1 MVTLRLTYK
10 LMKIA
15 VITDAHA
22 NLPALN
28 AALSAIHAEACD
40 VIFHVG
46 DAIAI
51 GPYPAECLD
60 LMQDTSNLTCVSGN
74 HDLYFVN
81 GLPDP
86 QPDWMS
92 DGEVQ
97 HQLWTHEQLGI
108 QRRSLISQWPLVHED
123 VFEGVKT
130 VFVHYG
136 KADPGNDFVKVV
148 RNPDDADLDK
158 LFAEFRAEFL
168 FFGHDHAPSDVEGK
182 IRYINPGSLGCC
194 PQAVARYTIVEFME
208 GRAEIQ
214 HRSLS
219 YDDKE
224 LFEAFEDRKVPERDF
239 IYKVFFG
246 GRFGT

>member
-1 MVTLRLTYK
+1 
-10 LMKIA
+10 MKIA

-22 NLPALN
+22 NLPALK
-28 AALSAIHAEACD
+28 AALQAVQAAACD
-40 VIFHVG
+40 AVFHVG

-60 LMQDTSNLTCVSGN
+60 LMQGTSNLTCVSGN
-74 HDLYFVN
+74 HDLYFIN

-92 DGEVQ
+92 DGEVE
-97 HQLWTHEQLGI
+97 HQLWTHAQLGS
-108 QRRSLISQWPLVHED
+108 QRKSSISRWPLVHKD
-123 VFEGVKT
+123 VFEGVRT

-136 KADPGNDFVKVV
+136 MAGHGNDFMKVV
-148 RNPDDADLDK
+148 HNPDGGDLDK
-158 LFAEFRAEFL
+158 LFAKFKTDLL

-182 IRYINPGSLGCC
+182 TRYINPGSLGCC
-194 PQAVARYTIVEFME
+194 PQAVARYTIVGFME
-208 GRAEIQ
+208 DQAEIQ
-214 HRSLS
+214 HCSVP

-224 LFEAFEDRKVPERDF
+224 LYEAFEDRKVPERDF

-246 GRFGT
+246 GRFGS